1 MKSIKTY
8 INEKLILN
16 KLIKNKDTNKS
27 DQLNKIIH
35 NFDEVKDLFLKYFI
49 NNSEYDVKI
58 NDIGYKGRAWRQ
70 YPNNGQSIGKFIKFS
85 EYPIRFDFHE
95 KGKPLSKSLKYILY
109 IAQYN
114 EGLIFKIC
122 ILQTNIEG
130 NEFWGQINNIQI
142 NEDQY
147 YFGNYFLEWLEGC
160 KDEEL
165 KKLFNIN
172 N

>member
-1 MKSIKTY
+1 MKSVKTY

-16 KLIKNKDTNKS
+16 KLIKNKDTNES

-35 NFDEVKDLFLKYFI
+35 NFDEAKDLFLKYFI
-49 NNSEYDVKI
+49 NNSKYDVKI

-95 KGKPLSKSLKYILY
+95 KDKSLSESLKYILY
-109 IAQYN
+109 IAQYKD
-114 EGLIFKIC
+114 GLIFKIC

-142 NEDQY
+142 DEDQY
-147 YFGNYFLEWLEGC
+147 HFGNYFLEWLDNC